1 VIEPP
6 DVGITAGDTPVVIG
20 VGTIT
25 VGIGVC
31 PPAVG
36 ITVGTTIVGT
46 DVGTGVGRMPGDGV
60 PTVRVPGSAVIGYR
74 SPLRFWTPRLGSGVI
89 TMLVL
94 PVAVPFTVRVARS
107 TPVPPAGTCC
117 DRSTLFRT
125 TCPDGSVEAD
135 FREAHSGNATAVIVA
150 TDGLLRLTVIP

>member
-1 VIEPP
+1 MN
-6 DVGITAGDTPVVIG
+6 
-20 VGTIT
+20 T

-36 ITVGTTIVGT
+36 IGVGTTTTGGT
-46 DVGTGVGRMPGDGV
+46 GVWGIDVGTGVGGVPDDGV
-60 PTVRVPGSAVIGYR
+60 PTVRVPGDAVIGYR

-89 TMLVL
+89 TTLVL

-107 TPVPPAGTCC
+107 TPVPPRGTCC

-125 TCPDGSVEAD
+125 TCPDGRAEAD
-135 FREAHSGNATAVIVA
+135 FREAQSGNATAVIVA